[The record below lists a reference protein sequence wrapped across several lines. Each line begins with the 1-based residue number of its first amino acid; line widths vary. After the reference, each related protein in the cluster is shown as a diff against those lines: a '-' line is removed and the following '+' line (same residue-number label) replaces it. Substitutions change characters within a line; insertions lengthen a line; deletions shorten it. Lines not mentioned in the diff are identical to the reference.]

1 MTRASSCFFAL
12 LVTGC
17 GAAAKPAESPRAQ
30 QPSLAAEADTSMAS
44 PPAPAQADTLQFS
57 GWQDQFAQTL
67 ADTDRLDCPNACR
80 ALGSLVRSASHI
92 CGLVGESTS
101 TCQDVQKKSTDAQTR
116 VHDRCG
122 ACP

>member
-30 QPSLAAEADTSMAS
+30 QPSLAAEADASVAS
-44 PPAPAQADTLQFS
+44 PAAPADTLQFN

-80 ALGSLVRSASHI
+80 ALGSLVRSASNI
-92 CGLVGESTS
+92 CDLAGQSTS
-101 TCQDVQKKSTDAQTR
+101 TCQDVQKKSADAETR
-116 VHDRCG
+116 VRDRCG
-122 ACP
+122 PCP